1 MKEEEPIETVEL
13 APSQPTNQFEV
24 KELEEEKP
32 VFEKKEEPMIE
43 DNDSLISEDG
53 EVNLPKVIGKVR
65 KFVSSLD
72 EVSRLIETSEM
83 DLDDKYQI
91 IIEIDKNA

>member
-1 MKEEEPIETVEL
+1 MANAKNTAAKIAKTKKV
-13 APSQPTNQFEV
+13 
-24 KELEEEKP
+24 
-32 VFEKKEEPMIE
+32 EKKEEPMIE

>member
-1 MKEEEPIETVEL
+1 MKSYNDFSSVEELMEYYNI
-13 APSQPTNQFEV
+13 
-24 KELEEEKP
+24 KP
-32 VFEKKEEPMIE
+32 LNTVFEKKEEPMIE
-43 DNDSLISEDG
+43 DSDSLISEDG